1 MSFGR
6 YSDMGGVRG
15 LLMVCRF
22 YASISS
28 LKRGRRR
35 ASTPRQGPLRLHI
48 SLHRHMPSTR
58 YIPVFT
64 EYTYSLL

>member
-22 YASISS
+22 YASILS

-35 ASTPRQGPLRLHI
+35 ASTPLHI

-58 YIPVFT
+58 YTPVFT
-64 EYTYSLL
+64 DYTYSLL